1 MRKTIINKHNWSLIF
16 DINEANI
23 QNDIAFLNALWQYVL
38 KSRNISRMVPTC
50 KICHQH
56 GEFTFE
62 GFGGIKKIGDGVM
75 FIPIGNKEMY
85 ITSDIVFHYFYIHG
99 LAPTQKFRE
108 AVLFGA
114 KPQSEEYAKMVKRY
128 YKNRIPIVDKSL
140 KCPYCGKKFKGD
152 IGFAKGNEG
161 DVVIH
166 HNTLNYLRSEP
177 EWMMICY
184 KCLHC
189 FEMQEY

>member
-75 FIPIGNKEMY
+75 
-85 ITSDIVFHYFYIHG
+85 
-99 LAPTQKFRE
+99 
-108 AVLFGA
+108 
-114 KPQSEEYAKMVKRY
+114 
-128 YKNRIPIVDKSL
+128 
-140 KCPYCGKKFKGD
+140 
-152 IGFAKGNEG
+152 
-161 DVVIH
+161 
-166 HNTLNYLRSEP
+166 
-177 EWMMICY
+177 
-184 KCLHC
+184 
-189 FEMQEY
+189 